1 VITKSGYRGIVERD
15 MLRLY
20 VHNEMEEKITLK
32 SGCPFKVKSC
42 LLRSRHWSLNV
53 VNREIQS

>member
-32 SGCPFKVKSC
+32 SGCPFKVIC
-42 LLRSRHWSLNV
+42 
-53 VNREIQS
+53 